1 MPSEKSWHAARLI
14 PTSGIKG
21 PDEQEWRATSALLA
35 VMTAVKELS
44 RALLRP
50 LGAPSGATETFIE
63 VPFDLG
69 ERRATPDGLIRV
81 MRGQKTW
88 TALVEV
94 KTGRNI
100 LQSEQLECYLDVA
113 KEQGFD
119 AVITI
124 SNEIPAISGTH
135 PTAIDKRKTK
145 KVSLHH
151 WPWSEILTEAI
162 LQKEHRGIDDPEQAW
177 ILGELIRYLEHP
189 KSGALEFEDM
199 GPSWVAIRDSVVA
212 GTFRSSNRGAS
223 EVVNRFDAL
232 LRFTGLRLGRRL
244 GTDVTTVVSRREATD
259 PALRASALLQQLTES
274 GRLTGAIRVPDT
286 VAPIVAAELL
296 REVRNNPALLVPDPK
311 KELKSFRVAQLFK
324 LGSKGSNGRG
334 SFIESV
340 TSAVDRFYEDVV
352 QDVRAWRATPP
363 RLRNE
368 EAELRLPDDVPR
380 ALVSTAMS
388 SQDDAESAADVV
400 AGTVAADEVPQDQ
413 R

>member
-21 PDEQEWRATSALLA
+21 PDEQERRATSALLA

-177 ILGELIRYLEHP
+177 ILGELIPRSPVPWSSRTWVRPGSPFATPWSRER
-189 KSGALEFEDM
+189 SGAPTEVH
-199 GPSWVAIRDSVVA
+199 P
-212 GTFRSSNRGAS
+212 RS
-223 EVVNRFDAL
+223 
-232 LRFTGLRLGRRL
+232 
-244 GTDVTTVVSRREATD
+244 
-259 PALRASALLQQLTES
+259 
-274 GRLTGAIRVPDT
+274 
-286 VAPIVAAELL
+286 
-296 REVRNNPALLVPDPK
+296 
-311 KELKSFRVAQLFK
+311 
-324 LGSKGSNGRG
+324 
-334 SFIESV
+334 
-340 TSAVDRFYEDVV
+340 
-352 QDVRAWRATPP
+352 
-363 RLRNE
+363 
-368 EAELRLPDDVPR
+368 
-380 ALVSTAMS
+380 
-388 SQDDAESAADVV
+388 
-400 AGTVAADEVPQDQ
+400 
-413 R
+413 